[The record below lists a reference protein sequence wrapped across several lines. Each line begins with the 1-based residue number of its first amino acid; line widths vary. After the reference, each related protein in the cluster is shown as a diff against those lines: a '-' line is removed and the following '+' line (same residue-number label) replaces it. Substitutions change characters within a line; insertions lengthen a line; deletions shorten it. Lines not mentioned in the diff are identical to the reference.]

1 MKKRLF
7 CRSGVALIIALALV
21 TIVVSPTF
29 AHEKRQV
36 GKYTFVV
43 GFLNEP
49 AYVSQQNSLD
59 LTVCLGDSCKY
70 TVQDGSRVVSNP
82 VNDLE
87 KTLKVEVSTGA
98 HAPIPLTIDPRYA
111 NPGKYTGYFEP
122 TATGNYTFHIY
133 GTIGTDKIDE
143 KFTSSPTGFGA
154 VEETT
159 TYPAAQAQGGAP
171 AANDNALQSQLV
183 AAQNAAS
190 TATTIG
196 IVGAILGVLGIV
208 LAGVS
213 LARRPKSVVE
223 AAKPEPVESL
233 QD

>member
-1 MKKRLF
+1 MKRLF
-7 CRSGVALIIALALV
+7 CRGGVALIIALALV
-21 TIVVSPTF
+21 TIVISPTF
-29 AHEKRQV
+29 AHERRQV
-36 GKYTFVV
+36 GKYAFVV

-49 AYVSQQNSLD
+49 AYANQLNSLD

-82 VNDLE
+82 VKDLE

-98 HAPIPLTIDPRYA
+98 HAPIPLTVEPRYA
-111 NPGKYTGYFEP
+111 NPGKYNGYFEP

-133 GTIGTDKIDE
+133 GTIGSDKIDE

-154 VEETT
+154 AEEMTA
-159 TYPAAQAQGGAP
+159 YPAAQTQGAL
-171 AANDNALQSQLV
+171 AANDNALQSQLA
-183 AAQNAAS
+183 AAQSAAS

-196 IVGAILGVLGIV
+196 IAGAILGVLGIV

-213 LARRPKSVVE
+213 LARRPKSALE

>member
-49 AYVSQQNSLD
+49 AYVNQQNSLD
-59 LTVCLGDSCKY
+59 LTICLGNSCKY

-87 KTLKVEVSTGA
+87 KTLKVEISTGA
-98 HAPIPLTIDPRYA
+98 HAPIPLTIGPRYA

-122 TATGNYTFHIY
+122 TTTGNYTFHIY
-133 GTIGTDKIDE
+133 GTIGSDKIDE

-159 TYPAAQAQGGAP
+159 TYPAQTQQTAP
-171 AANDNALQSQLV
+171 AATDNALQSQLV

-190 TATTIG
+190 TATTVG
-196 IVGAILGVLGIV
+196 IVGAILGVLGII

-223 AAKPEPVESL
+223 AVKPQPVESL
-233 QD
+233 RD

>member
-21 TIVVSPTF
+21 TIVASPTF

-49 AYVSQQNSLD
+49 AYVNQLNSLD
-59 LTVCLGDSCKY
+59 LTVCLGTSCNY

-98 HAPIPLTIDPRYA
+98 HAPIPLTIDARYG

-122 TATGNYTFHIY
+122 TTTGNYTFHIY

-154 VEETT
+154 VEEMTA
-159 TYPAAQAQGGAP
+159 YPAAQTQGAP
-171 AANDNALQSQLV
+171 AASDNALQSQLV

-213 LARRPKSVVE
+213 LARRPKSAVE

>member
-7 CRSGVALIIALALV
+7 CRSGIALIIALALV
-21 TIVVSPTF
+21 TIVISPTF
-29 AHEKRQV
+29 AHERRQV
-36 GKYTFVV
+36 GKYAFVV

-49 AYVSQQNSLD
+49 AYVNQQNSLD
-59 LTVCLGDSCKY
+59 LTVCLGNSCKY

-98 HAPIPLTIDPRYA
+98 HAPIPLTIEPRYA

-133 GTIGTDKIDE
+133 GTIGSDKIDE
-143 KFTSSPTGFGA
+143 KFTSSPNGFGA
-154 VEETT
+154 VEEMT
-159 TYPAAQAQGGAP
+159 TYPAQAQQGAP
-171 AANDNALQSQLV
+171 AASDNALQSQLI

-190 TATTIG
+190 TATTVG
-196 IVGAILGVLGIV
+196 IVGAILGVLGII
-208 LAGVS
+208 LAAVS

-233 QD
+233 RD

>member
-21 TIVVSPTF
+21 TIVISPTF

-36 GKYTFVV
+36 GKHTFVV

-49 AYVSQQNSLD
+49 AYVTQQNSLD
-59 LTVCLGDSCKY
+59 LTVCLGNSCNHA
-70 TVQDGSRVVSNP
+70 VQDGSRVVSNP
-82 VNDLE
+82 VKDLE
-87 KTLKVEVSTGA
+87 RTLKVDVSTGA
-98 HAPIPLTIDPRYA
+98 HAPIPLTIGPRYA

-122 TATGNYTFHIY
+122 TTTGNYTFHIY
-133 GTIGTDKIDE
+133 GTIGSDKIDE

-159 TYPAAQAQGGAP
+159 TYPTSTQQGVP
-171 AANDNALQSQLV
+171 VTNDKALQSQFV

-196 IVGAILGVLGIV
+196 IAGAILGVLGII
-208 LAGVS
+208 LAAVS

-223 AAKPEPVESL
+223 AVKPQPVESL